1 MNEDWTKKEVGLIVQ
16 DYFRMLQLE
25 LEQQKYN
32 KSTHRQ
38 TLLPLLNNRS
48 NGSVEFK
55 HQNISAVLAKLGQPY
70 IKGYKPRSNYQQ
82 ILEDNVAFFLKDH
95 RNNLEPKF
103 ERFADMIIAAAHDQI
118 NFETFVDDEPEPS
131 QVQETEPTYRPIK
144 INYLEREQN
153 NRNLG
158 EEGEKLVIAY
168 EQWRLIKAGKE
179 NLVDKIEW
187 VSKERGDGTGYDIL
201 SRNTNGTD
209 RYVEVKTTKL
219 SKETP
224 IYLTRNE
231 ISFAK
236 TRVKDFYLYRVFNFG
251 PKPQLF
257 IKEGNYERYCTIQ
270 PMTFK
275 GIF

>member
-1 MNEDWTKKEVGLIVQ
+1 MNEDWTNKEVALIVQ
-16 DYFRMLQLE
+16 DYFKMFQLE

-32 KSTHRQ
+32 KSEHRQ
-38 TLLPLLNNRS
+38 TLLPFLNNRS

-55 HQNISAVLAKLGQPY
+55 HQNISAVLANMGQPF
-70 IKGYKPRSNYQQ
+70 IKGYKPRSNYQL
-82 ILEDNVAFFLKDH
+82 ILEEQVASFLREH
-95 RNNLEPKF
+95 RITLEKKF
-103 ERFADMIIAAAHDQI
+103 ERFADTVIATAYDQI
-118 NFETFVDDEPEPS
+118 NFESFVDDEPEPS
-131 QVQETEPTYRPIK
+131 QVQENEPTYRPIK
-144 INYLEREQN
+144 INYLEKEQN

-179 NLVDKIEW
+179 NLANRIEW
-187 VSKERGDGTGYDIL
+187 VSKEKGDGTGYDIL

-209 RYVEVKTTKL
+209 RFVEVKTTKL

-224 IYLTRNE
+224 IYLTMNE

-236 TRVKDFYLYRVFNFG
+236 TNAKGFFLYRVFNFG

-257 IKEGNYERYCTIQ
+257 IKEGNYERFCTIQ

-275 GIF
+275 GVF